1 MPRKH
6 IPPQEA
12 ENGGDTFPISKGIG
26 ERLREERE
34 RLGLSQD
41 AFAAKV
47 GIHRNTQ
54 NKYEKGSRSFDMAYL
69 HAIKGIGVDF
79 VYVLDGIRATTARH
93 YEALQIFCR
102 ALLDAL
108 GYSARESAEIGDA
121 AIDKVRTYGE
131 PLDSWIDEPVA
142 MRELAIKTIRESPY
156 FCRLRLEDME
166 ATLSDALELVEQA
179 AQRAGASLS
188 PTKRAQA
195 VMMLYR
201 QAAKTGRVDIDLAEM
216 VVKLAG

>member
-6 IPPQEA
+6 VTPREA
-12 ENGGDTFPISKGIG
+12 GNEADSFPISKGIG

-54 NKYEKGSRSFDMAYL
+54 NNYEKGSRSFDMTYL
-69 HAIKGIGVDF
+69 HAIKGLGVDF

-93 YEALQIFCR
+93 YEAIQGLCG
-102 ALLDAL
+102 ALLEVL
-108 GYSARESAEIGDA
+108 GYSAGEAVDIENA
-121 AIDKVRTYGE
+121 AIDAVNTYGVG
-131 PLDSWIDEPVA
+131 PDSFIDEHEA
-142 MRELAIKTIRESPY
+142 MREVADNAIHRSRY
-156 FCRLRLEDME
+156 FKRLHLDGAEH
-166 ATLSDALELVEQA
+166 ALTDALEAVEQA
-179 AQRAGASLS
+179 AQQAGASLTPS
-188 PTKRAQA
+188 KRVQA

-201 QAAKTGRVDIDLAEM
+201 QAAKTGRVDIDLAKM
-216 VVKLAG
+216 AVKLAG